1 MRVFRGLLRARTY
14 DNRCGGD
21 RSSTVAACEDSPSN
35 PASDFGA
42 RQNSPC
48 RAKIPKNGPFLGSRA
63 NFVSE
68 VLLRGGLLGEFCLGS
83 AAEGGL
89 LGEFCTG
96 EIAKKA
102 CRESFVPEALLKAVT
117 VSVSM
122 CGRSPCGGRSL
133 AGTNFACNSPQGI
146 SSFELEPLKFCRFRA
161 VVHVASAGIA
171 CDFLR
176 AGEVCFDRWP
186 RDGMWPE
193 GAALTHAAT
202 YGGERR
208 VRHGSL
214 RLTAAGRRARPQRMA
229 GAPCSSV
236 TMR

>member
-1 MRVFRGLLRARTY
+1 MLQPPLESATY
-14 DNRCGGD
+14 DNRCGGGD

-146 SSFELEPLKFCRFRA
+146 SSFELEPLKFCCFRA

-176 AGEVCFDRWP
+176 AGEVCSDRWP

-214 RLTAAGRRARPQRMA
+214 RITAAGRVPDLNVWQ
-229 GAPCSSV
+229 V
-236 TMR
+236 LHVLL